1 MATTLKGNFKLS
13 AHLPTEEEKRLFGIF
28 ISHSNK
34 PKDLEYLDEL
44 AQKMTA
50 AGMNPIYDRGFLL
63 GGDRFQ
69 DRIRQCLNCYAAVVI
84 ISDNSLNSDWVN
96 YEVGYFAGQGIPV
109 VLWDPED
116 ILSLAK
122 GDSELLNSH
131 ISQYLPAHRSADE
144 VVQTLD
150 SMSIYSDMFRDECLS
165 LTKDAF
171 RSIVSNRIQ
180 TVMVKIES
188 DIFDTEA
195 MAFKNCKIGS
205 LVVNFGMF
213 HPENGDGCHCY
224 AERNFP
230 ELENGICRTSK
241 RECALYDAKELGE
254 YNLECVVLNYLF
266 YNGRYYRKGEKD
278 SQGNILDR
286 GCLVFYLPVH
296 TFFGTEFKF
305 IIDAPSNA
313 QHYKL
318 MSIFDAAGMNPTVSD
333 SLNGRRIYLSLPERP
348 RQGFFRLNHEFNN
361 NFLCP
366 YATRG

>member
-13 AHLPTEEEKRLFGIF
+13 THLPTEEEKLLFGIF
-28 ISHSNK
+28 ISHSNRE
-34 PKDLEYLDEL
+34 KDLSYLDEL
-44 AQKMTA
+44 AEKMRN

-63 GGDRFQ
+63 GGDLFQ

-84 ISDNSLNSDWVN
+84 ISENSLNSDWVN
-96 YEVGYFAGQGIPV
+96 YEVGYFSGLGMPV
-109 VLWDPED
+109 VLWDPEN
-116 ILSLAK
+116 ILSLER

-131 ISQYLPAHRSADE
+131 ISQYLPGYPTADKVVE
-144 VVQTLD
+144 VLD
-150 SMSIYSDMFRDECLS
+150 SLSIYSDMFKDECLS
-165 LTKDAF
+165 LTKNAF
-171 RSIVSNRIQ
+171 RSIVNDRIQ
-180 TVMVKIES
+180 TVMIKLES

-213 HPENGDGCHCY
+213 HPDNGDGKHCY

-230 ELENGICRTSK
+230 ELVNGICPNSG
-241 RECALYDAKELGE
+241 RECALYDAKSLGE
-254 YNLECVVLNYLF
+254 YNIECVVLNYLF
-266 YNGRYYRKGEKD
+266 YNGRYYAKGEKD
-278 SQGNILDR
+278 AQGNVLDR
-286 GCLVFYLPVH
+286 GCIMFYLPVH
-296 TFFGTEFKF
+296 KFFGSEFKF
-305 IIDAPSNA
+305 IVDAPSNA

-366 YATRG
+366 YATRH